1 MSHRY
6 FSKKIHLAG
15 SERSREMAQYL
26 AQQWREYEF
35 DDVEMPSYKVLLSF
49 PMEDKPNII
58 SVLDSNGTIVKNITE
73 QLRVRTQRT

>member
-1 MSHRY
+1 
-6 FSKKIHLAG
+6 
-15 SERSREMAQYL
+15 MAQYL